1 MQTPTE
7 SLEHARRAVK
17 SGAGY
22 IVEDFRP
29 STFLERGITAPF
41 TTPFLLGS
49 RVRPAARGAVEI
61 VVPNP
66 AGVRGSYVVPI
77 SALSEICVPTLH
89 DRLLCKAIEERPNI
103 APATMLA
110 LARSVT
116 KEGLAGEAAASA
128 AITGEQLD
136 RDQRILTNFRLLIH
150 LVEQAEP
157 RHENSI
163 PPGRDTPANVEQRA
177 RRAIARTAP
186 ELGIS
191 VADMVVALEQL
202 AAVFAPIGFR
212 GDPTRARY
220 QRQLEDL
227 QALTL
232 ETMAWLS
239 NATSAQDAGAAS
251 LVVRSAEMTVE
262 LGQQLLSGLLDCS
275 ADIRGM
281 VCRWTRDQDAFL
293 ELAAR
298 PAWLL
303 DGWATLIGI
312 WRTAGKNIAVA
323 VREMAM
329 LVPTMPKEV
338 NVWTGCDDRLFDIT
352 TRARSRFVFRLEE
365 WRSGGIVEIVARNE
379 ALVSRMI

>member
-1 MQTPTE
+1 M
-7 SLEHARRAVK
+7 
-17 SGAGY
+17 
-22 IVEDFRP
+22 
-29 STFLERGITAPF
+29 
-41 TTPFLLGS
+41 
-49 RVRPAARGAVEI
+49 
-61 VVPNP
+61 
-66 AGVRGSYVVPI
+66 
-77 SALSEICVPTLH
+77 H

-128 AITGEQLD
+128 AISGEQFD
-136 RDQRILTNFRLLIH
+136 RSQRVLTNFRLLIH
-150 LVEQAEP
+150 LVEQVEP
-157 RHENSI
+157 RHENPV
-163 PPGRDTPANVEQRA
+163 PPGQDTPANVERRA

-191 VADMVVALEQL
+191 VTDMVVALEQL

-220 QRQLEDL
+220 QLQLEEL
-227 QALTL
+227 RALAL
-232 ETMAWLS
+232 ETTAWLS

-262 LGQQLLSGLLDCS
+262 LGRQLLSGLLDCS
-275 ADIRGM
+275 IDICSM
-281 VCRWTRDQDAFL
+281 VCRWTRDRDAFL

-312 WRTAGKNIAVA
+312 WRTAGKDIAVA

-338 NVWTGCDDRLFDIT
+338 NVWTGCDDRLFDFT
-352 TRARSRFVFRLEE
+352 TRARSRYVFRLEE
-365 WRSGGIVEIVARNE
+365 WRNGGIVEIVARNE
-379 ALVSRMI
+379 ALVGKMI